1 MSAPLVWIIIPFLV
15 SVLLWFLQ
23 SKTKLVFFISMLF
36 CALMGLI
43 ALLQPIG
50 GIVKIGPTSVELKTT
65 LILLGRSFILENK
78 DRFFLVFI
86 NFSAVFWFLGSR
98 TSKAPTKFIPLSM
111 AIISL
116 ITAALAVEPFLY
128 SAILIELGVI
138 ISLPL
143 LINREMPIGKGVLRY
158 LIYQSL
164 AMPFIL
170 LAGWILSGTQANP
183 SDASQ
188 LQIAALLLG
197 LGFAFWLG
205 VFPFHIWIPELSNE
219 SNPYIT
225 GFLLSTLPPVFL
237 LIILKYLNGLVWLKD
252 AAFLTPTLQA
262 VGTVMVVTGGI
273 WAAFQTNLKKLFGFL
288 VIIESGFSLLC
299 ISMQNQQ
306 GNELFYLSLI
316 PHLLS
321 SGIFAYTLT
330 SLERYQ
336 IEPELNNLRGLVRN
350 YPVLFIAL
358 ISSLFSVIGLPLF
371 AGFSINLALLEQLSG
386 YPSLVIWILVGYAFL
401 MFAAS
406 HLLIILI
413 GHYDGKWAI
422 LEQPS
427 DLFFL
432 VVGIFGLLMM
442 GIFPSVFIGG
452 VWRIFASLLTSI

>member
-1 MSAPLVWIIIPFLV
+1 
-15 SVLLWFLQ
+15 LL
-23 SKTKLVFFISMLF
+23 
-36 CALMGLI
+36 
-43 ALLQPIG
+43 
-50 GIVKIGPTSVELKTT
+50 
-65 LILLGRSFILENK
+65 
-78 DRFFLVFI
+78 
-86 NFSAVFWFLGSR
+86 
-98 TSKAPTKFIPLSM
+98 
-111 AIISL
+111 
-116 ITAALAVEPFLY
+116 TAALAVEPFLY

-205 VFPFHIWIPELSNE
+205 VFPFHVWIPELSSE
-219 SNPYIT
+219 SNPYIA

-237 LIILKYLNGLVWLKD
+237 LIILKYLNGLAWLKE

-262 VGTVMVVTGGI
+262 VGAVMIVTGGV

-299 ISMQNQQ
+299 ISLQNQQ

-321 SGIFAYTLT
+321 LGIFAYTLT
-330 SLERYQ
+330 SLKRYQ
-336 IEPELNNLRGLVRN
+336 IEPELNNLHGLIRN
-350 YPVLFIAL
+350 YPILFIAL

-371 AGFSINLALLEQLSG
+371 AGFSINL
-386 YPSLVIWILVGYAFL
+386 L
-401 MFAAS
+401 MRLPFSSSATPKLHGS
-406 HLLIILI
+406 STVHR
-413 GHYDGKWAI
+413 AI
-422 LEQPS
+422 
-427 DLFFL
+427 
-432 VVGIFGLLMM
+432 V
-442 GIFPSVFIGG
+442 
-452 VWRIFASLLTSI
+452 A

>member
-23 SKTKLVFFISMLF
+23 TKTRLVFFVSLVF

-65 LILLGRSFILENK
+65 LILLGRSLILENK

-98 TSKAPTKFIPLSM
+98 ISKAPTKFIPLSM

-116 ITAALAVEPFLY
+116 LTAALAVEPFLY

-205 VFPFHIWIPELSNE
+205 VFPFHVWIPELSSE
-219 SNPYIT
+219 SNPYIA

-237 LIILKYLNGLVWLKD
+237 LIILKYLNGLAWLKE

-262 VGTVMVVTGGI
+262 VGAVMIVTGGV

-299 ISMQNQQ
+299 ISLQNQQ

-321 SGIFAYTLT
+321 LGIFAYTLT
-330 SLERYQ
+330 SLKRYQ
-336 IEPELNNLRGLVRN
+336 IEPELNNLHGLIRN
-350 YPVLFIAL
+350 YPILFIAL

-371 AGFSINLALLEQLSG
+371 AGFSINLALFEQLTG
-386 YPSLVIWILVGYAFL
+386 YPALVIWTLVGYAFL
-401 MFAAS
+401 IFAAS

-413 GHYDGKWAI
+413 GHYDGKWVF

-432 VVGIFGLLMM
+432 VIGIFGLLMM

-452 VWRIFASLLTSI
+452 VWKIFASLLTSI